1 MKKFLLG
8 LVLML
13 ALFTVGCE
21 KVEEGNYKEGTYLGV
36 VDTVDGRTGAKYVT
50 TALVNVDEKGLI
62 ENVFIDVTYTTK
74 DGVNTTKKV
83 LGDAYGMAKEE
94 GQLEWFEQAKAI
106 EDKVVAEQGLEWLTY
121 TDEAKTETDTISGVT
136 ITVDKYHAAILDALT
151 QAKK

>member
-13 ALFTVGCE
+13 ALFTVGCQ
-21 KVEEGNYKEGTYLGV
+21 KVEDGKYKEGTYLGV
-36 VDTVDGRTGAKYVT
+36 KETVDRTGKKFVT
-50 TALVNVDEKGLI
+50 TALVNVDDKGLI
-62 ENVFIDVTYTTK
+62 ENVYIDVTYTTK

-94 GQLEWFEQAKAI
+94 GQLEWFEQAEAI

-121 TDEAKTETDTISGVT
+121 TDEAKTKTDTISGVT
-136 ITVDKYHAAILDALT
+136 ISVDAYVAALQDALR

>member
-21 KVEEGNYKEGTYLGV
+21 KVEDGKYKEGTYLGV
-36 VDTVDGRTGAKYVT
+36 KETTDYTGKKFVT
-50 TALVNVDEKGLI
+50 TALVNVDDKGLI
-62 ENVFIDVTYTTK
+62 ENVYIDVTYTTK

-94 GQLEWFEQAKAI
+94 GQLEWFEQANAI

-121 TDEAKTETDTISGVT
+121 TDEAKTKTDTISGVT
-136 ITVDKYHAAILDALT
+136 ISVDSYHAALLDALT